1 MIKHLCHKGRIILQQ
16 MLVQFM
22 CKAIKRNALLATE
35 EAIVMEKTANCERC
49 DQFKLIC
56 WHLLQ
61 PRKAAEYANVPS
73 WPGAEAPKST
83 NLELCKYMRFD
94 VFCFGFVSYYTY
106 IIYDYFAVTEE
117 ITLFIWRFLRMD

>member
-1 MIKHLCHKGRIILQQ
+1 MIKHLVHKGRIILQQ

-22 CKAIKRNALLATE
+22 CKGIKRNALLVKE

-49 DQFKLIC
+49 HQFKLIC

-83 NLELCKYMRFD
+83 NLE
-94 VFCFGFVSYYTY
+94 
-106 IIYDYFAVTEE
+106 
-117 ITLFIWRFLRMD
+117 